1 MRVLYLIL
9 LLGCWLFYVLY
20 RDTLSLLTFAAVI
33 IFPLVSLIMLLITA
47 FSARLG
53 TVCENPSGFCERGS
67 VIRFRLW
74 VKNPSF
80 LPAQS
85 VTLNFAVKNSF
96 GGGEKRLSAVV
107 ALPAFGSGG
116 ASAAVRSEHC
126 GNIIFTP
133 EYAVFHD
140 LFRLFKIKR
149 RLGKPVSICVLPKLS
164 PVDEISE
171 DHAEYLSDSAELS
184 VSVSGDDPSEI
195 FDIREY
201 RDGDP
206 QNRILHK
213 LSARYENL
221 LVRELSQ
228 PADKRL
234 YLCADSF
241 FSGDT
246 EKRLAECDRMLCA
259 LCSASAA
266 FLEDGTSFAL
276 HFSEENSRLVSDE
289 ESFYSALS
297 EFYSEMGKPRSDSFA
312 EMLSNIPADCPLCA
326 VTASEDGERISQIA
340 SVLGERTMGC
350 LLILTSRS
358 AAENIEIPENTE
370 IIVISEEVHE
380 E

>member
-20 RDTLSLLTFAAVI
+20 QDTLSLLTLVAVM
-33 IFPLVSLIMLLITA
+33 IFPLISLIMLLITA
-47 FSARLG
+47 FSAKPG
-53 TVCENPSGFCERGS
+53 AVCENRSGVCEKGS
-67 VIRFRLW
+67 IIRFRVW

-85 VTLNFAVKNSF
+85 VTLNFSVKNSF
-96 GGGEKRLSAVV
+96 GGGEKRLSAVI

-116 ASAAVRSEHC
+116 ASAAVRSAHC

-149 RLGKPVSICVLPKLS
+149 RLGKSVSICVLPKLS
-164 PVDEISE
+164 PANEFLE
-171 DHAEYLSDSAELS
+171 NQAECLSDSAELS

-206 QNRILHK
+206 QNRILHR

-228 PADKRL
+228 PVDKRVSV
-234 YLCADSF
+234 CADCF
-241 FSGDT
+241 FSGNTD
-246 EKRLAECDRMLCA
+246 EQLAECDRMLCA

-276 HFSEENSRLVSDE
+276 HFSEGNSCLVTDE
-289 ESFYSALS
+289 DSWFSALS
-297 EFYSEMGKPRSDSFA
+297 ELYSEIGKPRADSFA
-312 EMLSNIPADCPLCA
+312 ELLSEIPADCPLCA
-326 VTASEDGERISQIA
+326 VTASEDGERISRTA
-340 SVLGERTMGC
+340 AALGDRTGGC
-350 LLILTSRS
+350 FLILASQS
-358 AAENIEIPENTE
+358 AAESVEIPENTE

-380 E
+380 K